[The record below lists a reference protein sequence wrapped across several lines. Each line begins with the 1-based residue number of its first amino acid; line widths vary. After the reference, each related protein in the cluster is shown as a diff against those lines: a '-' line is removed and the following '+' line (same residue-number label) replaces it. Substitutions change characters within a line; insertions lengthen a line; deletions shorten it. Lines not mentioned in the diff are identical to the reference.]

1 MPQAEIKTTTKRS
14 ADAERIIKKKKTLI
28 VMDKKRKQTAKFQKA
43 MSRDENY
50 W

>member
-14 ADAERIIKKKKTLI
+14 ENAARIIKIKKTLI
-28 VMDKKRKQTAKFQKA
+28 VMNKKRKQTAKFQKG

-50 W
+50 